1 MFFQLFQSGPSHHLK
16 RAATLLQEAQMARL
30 EHQAAAEHHAALA
43 RMYAERVKRLS
54 GEVFP
59 LPAPGGETAAG
70 AKTEQDKPAIY
81 SIESNR
87 SRPKSNLLS

>member
-1 MFFQLFQSGPSHHLK
+1 MFFQLFQPGSSLHLK

-43 RMYAERVKRLS
+43 KMYAERVKRLS
-54 GEVFP
+54 GEVYP
-59 LPAPGGETAAG
+59 LPAPAGEAG
-70 AKTEQDKPAIY
+70 AKAEQDKPAIY

-87 SRPKSNLLS
+87 RAKSNLLT

>member
-1 MFFQLFQSGPSHHLK
+1 MFFQLFQSGSSLHLK

-43 RMYAERVKRLS
+43 KMYAERVKRLS
-54 GEVFP
+54 GEVYP
-59 LPAPGGETAAG
+59 LPAPSSEAA
-70 AKTEQDKPAIY
+70 ATKTEQDKPAIY

-87 SRPKSNLLS
+87 RPKSNLLT

>member
-1 MFFQLFQSGPSHHLK
+1 MFFQLFRPGSSLHLK
-16 RAATLLQEAQMARL
+16 RATALLQEAQMARL

-43 RMYAERVKRLS
+43 KMYAERVKRLT
-54 GEVFP
+54 GEVYP
-59 LPAPGGETAAG
+59 LPAPGGEAAAG

-87 SRPKSNLLS
+87 RPKANLLS